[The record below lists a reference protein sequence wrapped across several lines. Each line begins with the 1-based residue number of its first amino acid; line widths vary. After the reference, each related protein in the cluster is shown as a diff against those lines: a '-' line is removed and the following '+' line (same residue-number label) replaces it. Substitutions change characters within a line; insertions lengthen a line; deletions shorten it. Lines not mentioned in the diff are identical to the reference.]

1 MSKITNY
8 GLTQSGTGCF
18 FIVVSMW
25 ASKGQK
31 MYDAFL
37 GVRESLA
44 SAAEP
49 AVRYVLHLM
58 SSQL

>member
-1 MSKITNY
+1 MLLHSCIHVAAV
-8 GLTQSGTGCF
+8 G
-18 FIVVSMW
+18 V
-25 ASKGQK
+25 KGQK